1 MTFTRCQYT
10 IILALAHPINSDHG
24 DRTMKRLPARI
35 LIVALTFCLAFTS
48 LTILT
53 GELSSHAAS
62 NPTLKGS
69 LNSNNKPHLTW
80 TKASKA
86 YNGYAVF
93 KNGAVYKRFN
103 KKTLSFIDTEAGDGQ
118 TNTYQIKTYKS
129 KKKIKKTKQWYNK
142 QTMKW
147 QTKKPAK
154 KYRGKSRTV
163 KKTTYKYKYYKPY
176 SNAVKIASK
185 KADSITVSKN
195 GTAFINGSLSLN
207 KSTAIQVSVSSARAV
222 SFTKSNNNVQVNYLN
237 GQFYLTG
244 KEVGTTTISFSTP
257 ASATWLAATA
267 TINITVKPNPC
278 TSHTYDAAT
287 CTSPKTCIN
296 CGSTEGSA
304 LGHKWDA
311 GKVTTPA
318 TTSATGVKTYTCSVC
333 NGTKTETIPKVTN
346 TTPTTPTTVDPEA
359 LKSNPYKGWDDDP
372 YAIGSTV
379 TMTDYK
385 NKTRTFTKNYK
396 NQWVSENYNIMR
408 LTNDSLLCYNKEV
421 DGEWAASGGTKMYN
435 YHGTTF
441 DMSSFGV
448 FSGVPSSCYTF
459 TAFNMD
465 KNKLKIYPTDATIEP
480 IETYTIDFNPQKT
493 VQNMYVKNS
502 LRIALAP
509 DNGEV
514 FTIKSVGNNE
524 SRISIAF
531 TNDATS
537 IGDGLGF
544 CSTTINFQVSYD
556 NKIIGD
562 IKADSMKTSLHQNW
576 SVSNCSR
583 MSPVRE
589 KAFEIAWTAVQR
601 QPIDYDT
608 DMKKIEN
615 YIRTNYYYG
624 EPIYLDGTNEELFN
638 MKCTGGAIVL
648 ETYSVILYNKYGYTT
663 PKGGSD
669 ITHRNFTPISNPPSD
684 YYNTQ
689 GHK

>member
-1 MTFTRCQYT
+1 
-10 IILALAHPINSDHG
+10 
-24 DRTMKRLPARI
+24 MKRLPARI

-48 LTILT
+48 LPILT

-62 NPTLKGS
+62 KPTLKGS
-69 LNSNNKPHLTW
+69 LSSNNKPHLTW

-93 KNGAVYKRFN
+93 KNGKVYKRF
-103 KKTLSFIDTEAGDGQ
+103 KTKTFSFIDTAVKDGQ

-142 QTMKW
+142 QTKKW

-154 KYRGKSRTV
+154 KYRGKKRTV
-163 KKTTYKYKYYKPY
+163 KKTTYKYSYIMA
-176 SNAVKIASK
+176 SNSFAIKTKI
-185 KADSITVSKN
+185 KN
-195 GTAFINGSLSLN
+195 TCS
-207 KSTAIQVSVSSARAV
+207 
-222 SFTKSNNNVQVNYLN
+222 
-237 GQFYLTG
+237 
-244 KEVGTTTISFSTP
+244 
-257 ASATWLAATA
+257 
-267 TINITVKPNPC
+267 
-278 TSHTYDAAT
+278 SHTYDAAT
-287 CTSPKTCIN
+287 CTSPKTCSK
-296 CGSTEGSA
+296 CGTTEGSA
-304 LGHKWDA
+304 LGHNWGA
-311 GKVTTPA
+311 WSVYRPA
-318 TTSATGVKTYTCSVC
+318 TTSENGAEERTCARC
-333 NGTKTETIPKVTN
+333 GYKETRSIPKITN
-346 TTPTTPTTVDPEA
+346 TTPTTVNPEV

-396 NQWVSENYNIMR
+396 NQWVSENYNIMS
-408 LTNDSLLCYNKEV
+408 LTDDSLLRYNKDV

-435 YHGTTF
+435 YHGTTI

-448 FSGVPSSCYTF
+448 FNGVPSSCYTF

-556 NKIIGD
+556 NKIIGH

-576 SVSNCSR
+576 SISNCSR

-589 KAFEIAWTAVQR
+589 KAFEIAWAAVER

-648 ETYSVILYNKYGYTT
+648 ETYSVILYNKYG
-663 PKGGSD
+663 
-669 ITHRNFTPISNPPSD
+669 
-684 YYNTQ
+684 
-689 GHK
+689 

>member
-1 MTFTRCQYT
+1 
-10 IILALAHPINSDHG
+10 
-24 DRTMKRLPARI
+24 
-35 LIVALTFCLAFTS
+35 
-48 LTILT
+48 
-53 GELSSHAAS
+53 
-62 NPTLKGS
+62 
-69 LNSNNKPHLTW
+69 
-80 TKASKA
+80 
-86 YNGYAVF
+86 
-93 KNGAVYKRFN
+93 
-103 KKTLSFIDTEAGDGQ
+103 
-118 TNTYQIKTYKS
+118 
-129 KKKIKKTKQWYNK
+129 
-142 QTMKW
+142 MKW

-195 GTAFINGSLSLN
+195 GTAFINGSLTLN

-267 TINITVKPNPC
+267 TINIIVKPNPC
-278 TSHTYDAAT
+278 VSHSYKAAT
-287 CTSPKTCIN
+287 CTSPKTCTV
-296 CGSTEGSA
+296 CGATEGNA
-304 LGHKWDA
+304 LGHSWNS
-311 GKVTTPA
+311 GTITTQP
-318 TTSATGVKTYTCSVC
+318 TTSTTGIKTYTCTRC
-333 NGTKTETIPKVTN
+333 NDTKPEIIPKLANNPVV
-346 TTPTTPTTVDPEA
+346 VDPET
-359 LKSNPYKGWDDDP
+359 LKNNPWKGMEDDG

-385 NKTRTFTKNYK
+385 NKTRTFTKNFK
-396 NQWVSENYNIMR
+396 NQWVSDYTTMSM
-408 LTNDSLLCYNKEV
+408 TGDSLLSYNKDV
-421 DGEWAASGGTKMYN
+421 DGEWTTGGGTKMLN

-441 DMSSFGV
+441 DMSSFGA

-589 KAFEIAWTAVQR
+589 KAFEIAWAAVQR

-638 MKCTGGAIVL
+638 MRCTGGAIVL
-648 ETYSVILYNKYGYTT
+648 ETYSIILYNKYGYTT
-663 PKGGSD
+663 PLGSSF